1 MSSTLLDRGAVEV
14 LVRHLFSNRSPGD
27 GDNDQINI
35 RTKGERK
42 NNLFRQHNSPNG
54 AISATAHLT
63 SMKGLRL
70 NHRQDPANEQREEAH
85 NNHYRTTGEK
95 WGGKLKEKGPL
106 LWRTATKAVGWR
118 EGEGK
123 FSVLSISSVGK
134 MASRGWEIATW
145 GFHHVKLE
153 K

>member
-14 LVRHLFSNRSPGD
+14 LVRYLFSNRSPGD

-42 NNLFRQHNSPNG
+42 KKLFRQHNSPNG

-63 SMKGLRL
+63 SMKRL

-95 WGGKLKEKGPL
+95 
-106 LWRTATKAVGWR
+106 
-118 EGEGK
+118 
-123 FSVLSISSVGK
+123 
-134 MASRGWEIATW
+134 
-145 GFHHVKLE
+145 
-153 K
+153 